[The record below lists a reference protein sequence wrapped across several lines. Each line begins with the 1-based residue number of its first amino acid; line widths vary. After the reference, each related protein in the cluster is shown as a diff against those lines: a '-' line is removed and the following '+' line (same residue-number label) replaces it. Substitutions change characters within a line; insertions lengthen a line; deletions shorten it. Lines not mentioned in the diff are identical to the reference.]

1 MSAMRKVIR
10 SKSIFYNTSGEF
22 VVGNV
27 LAGHEMKENDPFLFA
42 EDVVFPEGTFGE
54 HPHRGIETITYVIDG
69 EVHHYDRA
77 NGSGVIQTGD
87 VQWMTAGRGV
97 LHSEEPKKGTKAHV
111 IQLWLNLPKDEK
123 MRPSRY
129 QTLLHQEMPV
139 VEESGVST
147 RIFAGH
153 YEGAQAATKTVV
165 DVNMYDVRLQKGV
178 QHTIL
183 VEEGRHPFIVLIEGK
198 GIFGSNRIERL
209 APAVIHYERNGESI
223 TIEAEED
230 MHFLYFDGHPL
241 HEPIAARGPFV
252 MNTDEELREAFR
264 DYREGKFE
272 TY

>member
-1 MSAMRKVIR
+1 MKKVVR
-10 SKSIFYNTSGEF
+10 SKSIFYHTSGEF

-27 LAGHEMKENDPFLFA
+27 LAGHEMVENDPFLFA

-77 NGSGVIQTGD
+77 NGSGIIQTGD

-97 LHSEEPKKGTKAHV
+97 LHAEEPKKGTKAHV
-111 IQLWLNLPKDEK
+111 IQLWLNLPQDEK

-129 QTLLHQEMPV
+129 QTLLQQEMPIV
-139 VEESGVST
+139 KEEGVST
-147 RIFAGH
+147 RIFAGS
-153 YEGAQAATKTVV
+153 YKTKEASTKTVV
-165 DVNMYDVRLQKGV
+165 DVQMYDIRIQSGVR
-178 QHTIL
+178 HTIRTT
-183 VEEGRHPFIVLIEGK
+183 EGYHPFIVLLKGK
-198 GIFGSNRIERL
+198 GRFGSNEVERS
-209 APAVIHYERNGESI
+209 APAVLHYEHKGSDVVF
-223 TIEAEED
+223 EAEGD
-230 MHFLYFDGHPL
+230 VHLLYFDGLPL

-264 DYREGKFE
+264 DYREGKFD